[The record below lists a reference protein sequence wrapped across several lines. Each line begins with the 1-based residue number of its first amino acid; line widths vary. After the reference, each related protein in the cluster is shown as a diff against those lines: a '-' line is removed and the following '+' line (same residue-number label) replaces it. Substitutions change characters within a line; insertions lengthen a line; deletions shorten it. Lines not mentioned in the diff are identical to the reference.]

1 MQPARGC
8 GHELRGESVPF
19 AAHQDQCPG
28 GVQGGGAD
36 VLSVEGSGV
45 DGDSGGGA
53 SAHKRMKVAGD
64 GPLAEDG
71 AHGGL
76 DGLGVVQ
83 VDAVGGEVDG
93 ADAEPVGQAQDG
105 PDISRVADRVQPETQ
120 A

>member
-1 MQPARGC
+1 MPGWCLWRQSGYPLRRGRWRR
-8 GHELRGESVPF
+8 RGF
-19 AAHQDQCPG
+19 
-28 GVQGGGAD
+28 
-36 VLSVEGSGV
+36 
-45 DGDSGGGA
+45 
-53 SAHKRMKVAGD
+53 HKRMKVAGD

-105 PDISRVADRVQPETQ
+105 ADVPRVTDGVQSE
-120 A
+120 AEA

>member
-1 MQPARGC
+1 MQSAG
-8 GHELRGESVPF
+8 GGGQEGGGEAVPL

-36 VLSVEGSGV
+36 VLSVEGGGV

-53 SAHKRMKVAGD
+53 SAHKRIEVADD

-83 VDAVGGEVDG
+83 VYAVGGKVDC
-93 ADAEPVGQAQDG
+93 ADTEPVGQAQDG
-105 PDISRVADRVQPETQ
+105 ADVPRVADGI
-120 A
+120 